1 LMKDR
6 RYGYNFAVIFKSS
19 DPEALLKVT
28 RYINERV
35 ADSRIVFSTGPT
47 DRFLWVLQQKGGD
60 CEDGSR
66 R

>member
-1 LMKDR
+1 LQPAR
-6 RYGYNFAVIFKSS
+6 HNFAIVFKSS

-47 DRFLWVLQQKGGD
+47 DRFLWVLQQKVGGRENND
-60 CEDGSR
+60 S
-66 R
+66 

>member
-1 LMKDR
+1 MR